1 MPAFSTGSVY
11 VLPTDSNIPS
21 NRQQTTTTR
30 SVAQQGSTYAS
41 LIARMQAQN
50 FVPTDWEVPS
60 GLVNWEVEMPVKKVS
75 YKSDEEKYSYDEI
88 IAKGKS
94 VHKVS

>member
-21 NRQQTTTTR
+21 NRQQAMT
-30 SVAQQGSTYAS
+30 SSSAQLSYTQLLEQLRA
-41 LIARMQAQN
+41 N
-50 FVPTDWEVPS
+50 PS
-60 GLVNWEVEMPVKKVS
+60 GLVNWEVAMPVKKVS